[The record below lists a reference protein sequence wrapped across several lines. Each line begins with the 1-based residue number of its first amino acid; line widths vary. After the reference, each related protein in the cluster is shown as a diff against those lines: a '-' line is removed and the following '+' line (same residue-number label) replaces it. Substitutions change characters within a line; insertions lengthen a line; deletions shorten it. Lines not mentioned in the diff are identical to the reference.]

1 MAKASL
7 SPTSGLMTFGF
18 SDGFGDRRRADMTKP
33 LKKILNPR
41 EVAAYYELQRVATE
55 YGYGV
60 HIKMRL
66 ADVFP
71 VEKSGI
77 AAELYTF
84 ALRSHFDFVVSGEA
98 HDPLFAVEFDGPS
111 HRDDQRKRDAKK
123 NELCKIFSFPLLRI
137 NTRHLVQKYNKA
149 SLLRW
154 IISAW
159 ELQKAFCEAQN
170 KGQMPL
176 DEDFDPIFLWHAGN
190 TVEEVHPHWIA
201 LKPRLHLKKLQEQD
215 RIPVAYTCGF
225 TFLDDGNNYHGI
237 EWIDVNNGKVIF
249 VESGMRE
256 QRFPLYLGELFSEL
270 MTVLLHDKLIEF
282 LSSGEGSVDRWVV
295 TKRLNELRR
304 LYRFAGSHS
313 GSTKVNFS
321 LSLGRSTSRFGD
333 TVPSR
338 TAR

>member
-176 DEDFDPIFLWHAGN
+176 DARRKYGRRGTPPLDRAQASPSF
-190 TVEEVHPHWIA
+190 EETSGTRPY
-201 LKPRLHLKKLQEQD
+201 P
-215 RIPVAYTCGF
+215 G
-225 TFLDDGNNYHGI
+225 GI
-237 EWIDVNNGKVIF
+237 HV
-249 VESGMRE
+249 R
-256 QRFPLYLGELFSEL
+256 LYL
-270 MTVLLHDKLIEF
+270 
-282 LSSGEGSVDRWVV
+282 
-295 TKRLNELRR
+295 
-304 LYRFAGSHS
+304 
-313 GSTKVNFS
+313 
-321 LSLGRSTSRFGD
+321 LGRWQ
-333 TVPSR
+333 
-338 TAR
+338 